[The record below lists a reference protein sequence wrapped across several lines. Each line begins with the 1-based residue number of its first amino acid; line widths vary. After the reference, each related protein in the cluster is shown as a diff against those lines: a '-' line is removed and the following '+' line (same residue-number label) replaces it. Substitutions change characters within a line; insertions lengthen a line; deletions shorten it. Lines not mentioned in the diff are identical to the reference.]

1 MSPELK
7 FNIGEVTVV
16 EFGVG
21 LDDGNEQMFVTIP
34 VDAGVQNALREM
46 MEATWEAMQNH
57 QDGPAQYEPS
67 EKYETTEYLY
77 LALSDDLAGF
87 VRQLHTAA
95 QLELNAAALNEPDKI
110 FCYFARFKD
119 KDGQRLTALRR
130 TTQFK
135 GLLKSKNRL
144 MRLLDDTLKIVEDTV
159 FKLDRDFD
167 LLVDDANVHIWRPSG
182 FAFVG
187 RLNQAILD
195 AVPNNIGEIRGDL
208 PFMNLDSIEEYASK
222 HSRAARYLASIRTQG
237 ATKNIQQERLLEICK
252 RTGVEVVEE
261 NNKYVVLPGSELAF
275 LEVLDRRRYELELV
289 EGKPERFRAASRRKL
304 NG

>member
-1 MSPELK
+1 MNPELQ
-7 FNIGEVTVV
+7 FDIDEVTVV

-21 LDDGNEQMFVTIP
+21 LDNGNEEMFVSVP
-34 VDAGVQNALREM
+34 ADAGVQDALREM
-46 MEATWEAMQNH
+46 VQATWEAIQNH
-57 QDGPAQYEPS
+57 QDGPAKYEPS
-67 EKYETTEYLY
+67 EKYGTTEYLY
-77 LALSDDLAGF
+77 LPLSDDLAES

-95 QLELNAAALNEPDKI
+95 QLELDPAALNEPDKV

-119 KDGQRLTALRR
+119 KAGQRLTALRR

-144 MRLLDDTLKIVEDTV
+144 IRLLDDTLKVVEDTV

-195 AVPNNIGEIRGDL
+195 AVPNNIEEIRGDL
-208 PFMNLDSIEEYASK
+208 SFMDLDSIEEYAGK
-222 HSRAARYLASIRTQG
+222 HPRAARYLASIRTQG
-237 ATKNIQQERLLEICK
+237 AAKNIQQERLLELCK
-252 RTGVEVVEE
+252 RTGVEIVKEGG
-261 NNKYVVLPGSELAF
+261 KYVVSPGSELAF

-289 EGKPERFRAASRRKL
+289 EGEPERFRAASRRKL
-304 NG
+304 HG